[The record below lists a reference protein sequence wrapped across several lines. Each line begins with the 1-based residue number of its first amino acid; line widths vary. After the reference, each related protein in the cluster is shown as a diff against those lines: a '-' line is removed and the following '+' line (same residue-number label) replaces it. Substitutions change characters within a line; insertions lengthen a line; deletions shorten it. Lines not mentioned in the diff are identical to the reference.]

1 MATLANFL
9 YCLNAE
15 RNQGPQGQ
23 GESINAM
30 GVLTVFTPEFVPGT
44 FSFSILFSV
53 LDIDANT
60 NGQIK
65 VVFKNDKGNEL
76 INTGDIT
83 IPPVPTDVGVQ
94 LPSKYV
100 GYNLSM
106 DFRNVVFECEGE
118 YATDIYFN
126 GVLLGTNPIYVKG
139 RR

>member
-15 RNQGPQGQ
+15 RHQGTPGQ
-23 GESINAM
+23 GEAVNAM

-44 FSFSILFSV
+44 FSFSILFSI
-53 LDIDANT
+53 LDIDTNS

-65 VVFKNDKGNEL
+65 IVFKDGNGNEL
-76 INTGDIT
+76 VNTGEIT
-83 IPPVPTDVGVQ
+83 VPPIPADVGVQ
-94 LPSKYV
+94 LPPKYV

-106 DFRNVVFECEGE
+106 DFRNVVFEAEGE

-126 GVLLGTNPIYVKG
+126 GMLLGTNPIYVKG

>member
-15 RNQGPQGQ
+15 RHQNPQGQ

-30 GVLTVFTPEFVPGT
+30 GVLTVFTPEFVPGA

-53 LDIDANT
+53 LDIDANA
-60 NGQIK
+60 NGQIRI
-65 VVFKNDKGNEL
+65 VFKDDKGNEL

-106 DFRNVVFECEGE
+106 DFRNVVFESEGE
-118 YATDIYFN
+118 YATDVYFN

>member
-15 RNQGPQGQ
+15 RHQGTPGQ
-23 GESINAM
+23 GEAVTAM

-44 FSFSILFSV
+44 FSFSILFSI
-53 LDIDANT
+53 LDIDTNS

-65 VVFKNDKGNEL
+65 IVFKDGNGNEL
-76 INTGDIT
+76 VNTGEIT
-83 IPPVPTDVGVQ
+83 VPPIPADVGVQ
-94 LPSKYV
+94 LPPKYV

-106 DFRNVVFECEGE
+106 DFRNVVFEAEGE

-126 GVLLGTNPIYVKG
+126 GMLLGTNPIYVKG